1 MGGRGKLLAAG
12 AFLAGALALIG
23 LAMLDAPG
31 RTLPALAYTP
41 MPAFTLPGLHD
52 AEREYSEEDLK
63 GGITLVN
70 VWGTW
75 CGPCRVEHPYLMEL
89 SARERGVRLV
99 GVNYLD
105 NADSARAFLEAE
117 GDPFRFTMLD
127 PSGRFGRLLDI
138 PGAPETFL
146 LDADGVI
153 RYRHVGVLD
162 ERVWRNTLAPLIAQ
176 IRQ

>member
-1 MGGRGKLLAAG
+1 MGGRGTLLAAG
-12 AFLAGALALIG
+12 AFLAAALGLIG
-23 LAMLDAPG
+23 LAMLQAPG
-31 RTLPALAYTP
+31 QAPPALAYTP

-52 AEREYSEEDLK
+52 TEREYSEQDLK

-89 SARERGVRLV
+89 SAREGDLRLV

-105 NADSARAFLEAE
+105 DADSARAFLETE
-117 GDPFRFTMLD
+117 GDPFRFTLLD
-127 PSGRFGRLLDI
+127 PGGRFGRLLNI

-162 ERVWRNTLAPLIAQ
+162 ERVWQDTLAPLIAQ